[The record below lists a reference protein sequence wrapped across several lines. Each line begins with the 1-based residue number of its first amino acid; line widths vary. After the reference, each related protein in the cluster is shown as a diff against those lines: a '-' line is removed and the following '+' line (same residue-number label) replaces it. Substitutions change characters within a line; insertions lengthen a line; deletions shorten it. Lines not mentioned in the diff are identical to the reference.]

1 MATTALQTAALRAER
16 KPAARTRRVSALQA
30 LAIDRPFGP
39 AHSPGL
45 PARDQHANAS
55 ATGVMRAK
63 LREGSDIEAH
73 GTDGAC
79 PGCQAK
85 SALTIGAPDDRFEQE
100 ADRTADAV
108 MGASPV
114 GIGDSIAPRGPQLRR
129 KPLSPED
136 LPDSA
141 FPGVESELPI
151 ADQIGAVS
159 EAPVQ
164 RSTAPAAAAAG
175 PAVTPHYAG
184 RVHQAM
190 ASAGQGLPPTTHA
203 FMGRAFGR
211 DFSNVQI
218 HHDARAAELAQQ
230 INARAFTI
238 GEHIFFGANEY
249 APATNVGQ
257 RLLAHELTHVVQQS
271 EARLSP
277 QLRRTPCSSYPNY
290 DSSIDRLTYNCSGL
304 ALRTYRF
311 TSPPSAVYAE
321 MGREFDSLTCPVG
334 TCRPGQAKFWMWQYD
349 IRTEDDRGTVVNPT
363 WQDFHIVGGRMD
375 SAGGE
380 PNVYSKNGPR
390 PIHGPA
396 SGPSF
401 RPATRDRALD
411 RDDNPGDAPNGRPLF
426 KVRSNMREVVS
437 CGRCR

>member
-1 MATTALQTAALRAER
+1 MATTAPPTTALRTER
-16 KPAARTRRVSALQA
+16 ALVARKRPGPSLQA
-30 LAIDRPFGP
+30 MAIDRPFGP
-39 AHSPGL
+39 ALSP
-45 PARDQHANAS
+45 PDHASQQLADAS
-55 ATGVMRAK
+55 GAHVIRTK
-63 LREGSDIEAH
+63 LHDRSDNEAP
-73 GTDGAC
+73 GTEGAC

-100 ADRTADAV
+100 ADRMADAV
-108 MGASPV
+108 MSASPI
-114 GIGDSIAPRGPQLRR
+114 GIGEGLAVGQPQLRR
-129 KPLSPED
+129 KPLDPED

-141 FPGVESELPI
+141 FPGLGGALPI
-151 ADQIGAVS
+151 L
-159 EAPVQ
+159 EAAEPAAETPIQ
-164 RSTAPAAAAAG
+164 RSATAPGA
-175 PAVTPHYAG
+175 AVTPHYAS
-184 RVHQAM
+184 RLQSAM
-190 ASAGQGLPPTTHA
+190 TNGSRGLPPATHA

-211 DFSNVQI
+211 DFSNVHI
-218 HHDARAAELAQQ
+218 HDDAGAADLAQQ

-249 APATNVGQ
+249 APTSNAGQ

-271 EARLSP
+271 DARLAP
-277 QLRRTPCSSYPNY
+277 QLRRTPCSRYPGY

-321 MGREFDSLTCPVG
+321 MAREFDSLTCPVG
-334 TCRPGQAKFWMWQYD
+334 TCRAGQVKFWMWQYD
-349 IRTEDDRGTVVNPT
+349 IRTEDDLGNVVDPT

-390 PIHGPA
+390 PIHGPGT
-396 SGPSF
+396 GPSF
-401 RPATRDRALD
+401 RPASRDRALD
-411 RDDNPGDAPNGRPLF
+411 RDDNPGDAPNGRPLY